1 MLKTRH
7 MILSGLFAAITALL
21 AQISIPLPFSPV
33 PITGQTLAVFLT
45 GAVLG
50 GRWGAL
56 SMLLYIFL
64 GAIGLPVFHNA
75 QGGLHIVLGPTGG
88 YLWGFVLGSYL
99 MGKITEKWSSYLSIV
114 LGMFLCMV
122 AYFLLGTIQLS
133 FIAGLD
139 LRQGLL
145 LGAVPFLPL
154 DIVKIF
160 AAGAL
165 SFSIRQR
172 LINAG
177 LIK

>member
-33 PITGQTLAVFLT
+33 PITGQTFAVFLT

-99 MGKITEKWSSYLSIV
+99 MGKITEKWSSYLAIV
-114 LGMFLCMV
+114 LGMFLCMA
-122 AYFLLGTIQLS
+122 AYLLLGTIQLS

>member
-33 PITGQTLAVFLT
+33 PITGQTFAVFLT

-88 YLWGFVLGSYL
+88 YLWGLCLAATCWGKSRRNGVLISRL
-99 MGKITEKWSSYLSIV
+99 SWACSSVWPLTSCWEQYSSPLLPAWI
-114 LGMFLCMV
+114 CAK
-122 AYFLLGTIQLS
+122 AYCS
-133 FIAGLD
+133 A
-139 LRQGLL
+139 
-145 LGAVPFLPL
+145 PFLFFPWIL
-154 DIVKIF
+154 
-160 AAGAL
+160 
-165 SFSIRQR
+165 
-172 LINAG
+172 
-177 LIK
+177 